1 MKNVKT
7 IIEIFNTIL
16 KDKRKSK
23 EVRFEGQLDGQIVEK
38 PSGVTGFEYDPIF
51 YVPEADKT
59 LADLTLIEKNKLSH
73 RGKAIRK
80 LVSYLKKYKLK

>member
-1 MKNVKT
+1 M
-7 IIEIFNTIL
+7 
-16 KDKRKSK
+16 
-23 EVRFEGQLDGQIVEK
+23 EVRFEGQLYGQIVEK
-38 PSGVTGFEYDPIF
+38 PSGVTGFGYDPIF
-51 YVPEADKT
+51 YIPEADKT